1 MTECLTSRPE
11 PMLTTHLETIHE
23 TGIFEVDKKYRQDI
37 EDFSKGAQ
45 LDTSTELFSSVPWI
59 SGGLMEGKELSKHNA
74 SWENIKRGDPEVRD
88 TFCEPGGSKGKH
100 TDHISTHKSNPDIS
114 KFPRLKPSYVHAK
127 VIRRTRQRRP
137 SIARPMDRPD
147 SLFTS
152 SLHILPDL
160 ERSTSSLQLSNCKH
174 LQLKEKQTSC
184 GEDAAYLSTVSLP
197 GSIDNEI
204 KLDKPPK
211 SSKSFTQRVVD
222 LFDLTLFCNG
232 AFIIFSVSSIT
243 LQLAYFVPFV
253 YFYTFVIETGLTKE
267 DALMMITIL
276 GILHTFGRL
285 FGGILANIPC
295 VDIVL
300 LTGVSFILC
309 GACHFTLPFLPHN
322 FIALATYA
330 GAYGFFSGELL
341 TDISFYCYYYNLL
354 FSIG

>member
-1 MTECLTSRPE
+1 MGLGSLYLCACVAVTYYFERYRGAASGIAAAGNGLGYIVVPIIISSLTSYYDTNVGWRNGVLIFGIILSIVTFLCGLTLRPIEIEASTEEEIQEKEMTECLTSRPE

-222 LFDLTLFCNG
+222 LFDLTLFCNDRTEQNDQKYRY
-232 AFIIFSVSSIT
+232 SDRRKK
-243 LQLAYFVPFV
+243 Q
-253 YFYTFVIETGLTKE
+253 
-267 DALMMITIL
+267 
-276 GILHTFGRL
+276 
-285 FGGILANIPC
+285 
-295 VDIVL
+295 
-300 LTGVSFILC
+300 
-309 GACHFTLPFLPHN
+309 
-322 FIALATYA
+322 
-330 GAYGFFSGELL
+330 
-341 TDISFYCYYYNLL
+341 
-354 FSIG
+354 